1 MGISHYIKEIGRGAR
16 GAKALDRA
24 QAADLFGQVLDGQV
38 TDLEIGAFCVAMR
51 IKGETAEEMCGLLDA
66 VHARITAIPACA
78 NGQPLIVLPSYNGAR
93 KLPVLTP
100 LLALLLAREG
110 LPVLLHGM
118 RTEARRV
125 LASDVLEALDIP
137 ALTAPQ
143 SIAPGSVAHIG
154 TAVLLPGLARLLAVR
169 EVIGLR
175 TPGHSVAKLMNPCA
189 GPALVVSSFTH
200 PEYFD
205 ILSGTFATLGAHALL
220 SRGLEGEVAADPRR
234 TPRYDA
240 FIGGTH
246 QLLQDQ
252 QPGTAAEVPGL
263 PAEIDVATTA
273 AYTRRVLAG
282 DAPVPP
288 ALRQQVEHILHL
300 SRQITAQASS

>member
-16 GAKALDRA
+16 GAKALSRA
-24 QAADLFGQVLDGQV
+24 QAADLFGQLLDGQV
-38 TDLEIGAFCVAMR
+38 SDLETGAFCVAMR
-51 IKGETAEEMCGLLDA
+51 IKGETAEEMCGFLDA
-66 VHARITAIPACA
+66 AHARIAPFPACA
-78 NGQPLIVLPSYNGAR
+78 GGQPLIVLPSYNGAR
-93 KLPVLTP
+93 RLPVLTP

-118 RTEARRV
+118 PTEAHRV
-125 LASDVLEALDIP
+125 LASKVLEALDIP
-137 ALTAPQ
+137 GLSAPE
-143 SIAPGSVAHIG
+143 SIAPGRVAHIG
-154 TAVLLPGLARLLAVR
+154 TAALLPGLARLLAVR

-175 TPGHSVAKLMNPCA
+175 TPGHSLAKLLNPCTGA
-189 GPALVVSSFTH
+189 GLVVSSYTH

-205 ILSGTFATLGAHALL
+205 MLCATFTTMGMHALI

-240 FIGGTH
+240 FIAGAH
-246 QLLQDQ
+246 QLLQEQ

-263 PAEIDVATTA
+263 PSEIDVDSTA

-282 DAPVPP
+282 DAPVPA

-300 SRQITAQASS
+300 SLQITAETTP

>member
-66 VHARITAIPACA
+66 VHARMAAIPACA
-78 NGQPLIVLPSYNGAR
+78 GGQPLIVLPSYNGAR

-137 ALTAPQ
+137 ALTAPR
-143 SIAPGSVAHIG
+143 SIASGSVAHIG

-200 PEYFD
+200 PEYID

-273 AYTRRVLAG
+273 AYTQRVLAG